1 MMLLTALI
9 VLFVSLFFLIFD
21 SLRTEQRR
29 KKIALYVGGM
39 RIVRHLVL
47 IDFLFVLVK
56 NTAKN

>member
-9 VLFVSLFFLIFD
+9 VLFVSLLFLIFD

-47 IDFLFVLVK
+47 IDFCSFW
-56 NTAKN
+56 